1 MTDIR
6 DGSVKG
12 DAVADVNVEAVV
24 TVRLVDAV
32 SICHWEWFPLLTITC
47 VRQIF
52 FD

>member
-32 SICHWEWFPLLTITC
+32 GICHWEWFPLLTITC